1 MSHKVSNNVAY
12 CMLNVWSHA
21 KISIATQILRLFCFT
36 RSAELGFLTR
46 TEDCHKPWTVS
57 AGCSTTLAEYVCYL
71 MGAGGWGGGGL
82 SGSVLLKCRCRLD
95 VKPQGT
101 IVIPIPGGIGTF
113 CEVTVVT
120 KRARQRRRLL

>member
-71 MGAGGWGGGGL
+71 MGAGGWGGGWIVWFSFAEMSMPAGREAA
-82 SGSVLLKCRCRLD
+82 GNHCDPHPWRNRDVL
-95 VKPQGT
+95 
-101 IVIPIPGGIGTF
+101 
-113 CEVTVVT
+113 
-120 KRARQRRRLL
+120 